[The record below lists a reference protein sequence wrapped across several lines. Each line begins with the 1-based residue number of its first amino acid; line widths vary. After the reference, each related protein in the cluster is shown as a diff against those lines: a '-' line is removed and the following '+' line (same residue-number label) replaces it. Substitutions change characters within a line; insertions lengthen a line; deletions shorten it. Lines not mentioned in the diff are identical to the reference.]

1 MRCNGPP
8 ASAITDVPKFELMD
22 PYESNTSGLLQL
34 LSNYGTTTT
43 STDLLNL
50 LAGWPG
56 PGSPNPNGPVPNPNY
71 DPSTQQDIQQ
81 DPSMGG
87 GTPPPPMPVDLGGN
101 AQQPATVGTQAPG
114 ANTQGG
120 QGQGAQGQGGNTPP
134 PQQQGTSLSINPLQ
148 IVGILGV
155 VIAIYLVTKKR

>member
-1 MRCNGPP
+1 
-8 ASAITDVPKFELMD
+8 MD

-56 PGSPNPNGPVPNPNY
+56 PNDNAAQGT
-71 DPSTQQDIQQ
+71 TQGGQMQT
-81 DPSMGG
+81 GG
-87 GTPPPPMPVDLGGN
+87 GTPPPTIVQQQQ
-101 AQQPATVGTQAPG
+101 QQPVTVGTQAPG

-134 PQQQGTSLSINPLQ
+134 PQQQGTSLALNPLQ
-148 IVGILGV
+148 IVGIVGV